1 MLIAKVGALPP
12 IGHSDHLVVEFT
24 VKSSHGK
31 SVPDGVGGALKWAA
45 DSAVATGSDIPNA
58 GSFYRVLVDKTSIR
72 LYFVSEGTV
81 CESVQR
87 LPENISSIAGT
98 MTVHQL
104 VTVWQHRKH
113 EMWSISYYLI

>member
-1 MLIAKVGALPP
+1 
-12 IGHSDHLVVEFT
+12 
-24 VKSSHGK
+24 
-31 SVPDGVGGALKWAA
+31 
-45 DSAVATGSDIPNA
+45 VATGSDIPNA

-113 EMWSISYYLI
+113 EM